1 MKKLLLG
8 SLLAALAALAGC
20 TEPVPPGY
28 LGKVVT
34 VEGVSPEQYG
44 VGRATVWGRDRLIL
58 IETSSVLKPAPVKV
72 IMADRVE
79 NEAGVQEHRIGLEMD
94 FIVNV
99 RYRIDTSAK
108 QAITALL
115 QDMTLGADVKVIG
128 ADQVYNKYGNMVIGR
143 VAREVLGE
151 YTPEE
156 VLGNLGSINKILD
169 ARVKEALD
177 NSPLQISSVSMGP
190 ISLPPLIMSRIEKN
204 KETELSEFEKSA
216 QQKIDMLDKRNQIAL
231 ARQQAVREEIDAKSL
246 ANQNDILKRSIT
258 PEVLR
263 LRELQVREKE
273 IEMMEKTL
281 SSGQNNTVFVPYGAV
296 DNTGAQV
303 RMFQK

>member
-1 MKKLLLG
+1 MKNWFMVPLMF
-8 SLLAALAALAGC
+8 ALAVLVGC

-58 IETSSVLKPAPVKV
+58 IETSSVLRAAPVQV
-72 IMADRVE
+72 IMADRVTSDD
-79 NEAGVQEHRIGLEMD
+79 GTVEHRIGLGMD
-94 FIVNV
+94 FTVNV

-108 QAITALL
+108 TAITALL
-115 QDMTLGADVKVIG
+115 QDMTLGQDIKVIG
-128 ADQVYNKYGNMVIGR
+128 ADQVYNKYGNMVVGR

-156 VLGNLGSINKILD
+156 VLGSLVAINEILD
-169 ARVKEALD
+169 ARVKTALET
-177 NSPLQISSVSMGP
+177 SPLQVSSVSLGP
-190 ISLPPLIMSRIEKN
+190 ITLPQLIVDRINKN

-216 QQKIDMLDKRNQIAL
+216 QQKIDMLEKRNQIAL
-231 ARQQAVREEIDAKSL
+231 AQQQAIREEIDAMSL
-246 ANQNDILKRSIT
+246 ANQNGILKDSIT

-273 IEMMEKTL
+273 IEMMASNL
-281 SSGQNNTVFVPYGAV
+281 STGTNNTVFVPYGAV
-296 DNTGAQV
+296 DSTAAQM